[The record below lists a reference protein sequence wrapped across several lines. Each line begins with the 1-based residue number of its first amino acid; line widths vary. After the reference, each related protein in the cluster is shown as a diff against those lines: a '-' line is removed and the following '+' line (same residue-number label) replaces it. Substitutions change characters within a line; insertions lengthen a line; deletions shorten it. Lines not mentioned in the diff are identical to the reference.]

1 MKTKTFVCMLL
12 CFLAL
17 LASEADAQVIRI
29 GIIGLDTSHSPAFI
43 KLLNGDN
50 PQSEHRG
57 FRVVAAYPYGSQ
69 TIESSAKRIPGYT
82 ATAREYGVEIVGSIS
97 ELLDKVD
104 CVMLETNDGN
114 LHLEQAVEVMKA
126 GKPMFIDKPVAATLT
141 DAIAIYK
148 LAEEY
153 NVPVFSSSAL
163 RFVSRNQEL
172 SSGKFGKVLGADCYS
187 PAPGEPSHP
196 DFLWYGIHGVEILFT
211 VMGTGCKEVTRI
223 SSEGTDVVAGLWDD
237 GRIGTFRGC
246 RTGKNDYGGTVFC
259 EKENI
264 PAGGYEGYG
273 VLLTQILTFFQTR
286 HVPVSPAETLEIFTF
301 MSASNE
307 SKRHGGTPVSMQKV
321 YDKAEKEAE
330 KMLKRNKW

>member
-1 MKTKTFVCMLL
+1 MKSIICMLL
-12 CFLAL
+12 CL
-17 LASEADAQVIRI
+17 LTCCMSATAAQVIRI

-43 KLLNGDN
+43 KLLNGAD
-50 PQSEHRG
+50 PQPEHRG
-57 FRVVAAYPYGSQ
+57 FRVVAAYPYGSK
-69 TIESSAKRIPGYT
+69 TIESSAKRIPSYT

-114 LHLEQAVEVMKA
+114 LHLEQALEVMKA

-148 LAEEY
+148 LAEKY

-163 RFVSRNQEL
+163 RFVPRNQDL
-172 SSGKFGKVLGADCYS
+172 NRSKYGKVLGADCYS

-196 DFLWYGIHGVEILFT
+196 DFSWYGIHGVEILFT
-211 VMGTGCKEVTRI
+211 VMGTGCKEVTRV

-273 VLLTQILTFFQTR
+273 VLLTQILTFFQT
-286 HVPVSPAETLEIFTF
+286 HQVPVSPAETLEIFTF
-301 MSASNE
+301 MAASNE
-307 SKRHGGTPVSMQKV
+307 SNRLHGAPISMQKV
-321 YDKAEKEAE
+321 YEKAEKKAE
-330 KMLKRNKW
+330 KMMKRNKW